1 MIGHGQDLDHDT
13 IIINSNDTYLVDMA
27 SVSLN
32 ELSRDTVSML
42 ILYVLGKMDDGAL
55 KETHFQKA
63 MFRAMLILG
72 YDPREAG
79 YRPHFYGPYSDLMTE
94 KKTSLLDIGYLEI
107 SGSGVRVNPD
117 EKAVVSRITL
127 PGKDTDSEIADMI
140 ASIEELTV
148 DEVLL
153 ITYCDDER
161 KTKGKFIDES
171 HIKADIY
178 RNRIPLAI
186 GLYRKRRV
194 TLDRGAE
201 LAGLSVHAFQ
211 DELIERFGNAH
222 VD

>member
-1 MIGHGQDLDHDT
+1 
-13 IIINSNDTYLVDMA
+13 MA

-42 ILYVLGKMDDGAL
+42 ILYVMGKMDDGAL

-72 YDPREAG
+72 YNPEDVG
-79 YRPHFYGPYSDLMTE
+79 YRPHFYGPYSDLMAE
-94 KKTSLLDIGYLEI
+94 KKVSLLDIGYLET
-107 SGSGVRVNPD
+107 SDGGVRVNPE
-117 EKAVVSRITL
+117 EKETVSKITL
-127 PGKDTDSEIADMI
+127 PNRDVDSEIAYMVE
-140 ASIEELTV
+140 SIEGLTS

-171 HIKADIY
+171 YIKADIY
-178 RNRIPLAI
+178 RNRVPLAI
-186 GLYRKRRV
+186 GLYRKKKV
-194 TLDRGAE
+194 SLDRGAE
-201 LAGLSVHAFQ
+201 LAGMSIRAFQ
-211 DELIERFGNAH
+211 DELIERFGSAY